1 MVVSEVPVRGPK
13 SEPKKR
19 MTLVVLLHQVV
30 ALDSEF
36 LTDARPH
43 TKVPNI
49 WSMKVALRCGG

>member
-1 MVVSEVPVRGPK
+1 MSKVPVKDPK

-19 MTLVVLLHQVV
+19 MTLVVLVYQVV